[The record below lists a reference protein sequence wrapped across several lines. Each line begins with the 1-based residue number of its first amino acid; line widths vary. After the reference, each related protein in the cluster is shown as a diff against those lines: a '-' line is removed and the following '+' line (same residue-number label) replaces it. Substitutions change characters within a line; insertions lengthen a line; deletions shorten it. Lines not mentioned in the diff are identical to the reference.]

1 MTNEGISQL
10 RTGLK
15 KMVIRECNVKNV
27 EPTQIGDSAPIIG
40 GAGPLVLDSLDA
52 VEIVAALERNFG
64 LKVEDAGAARSII
77 KNFEAMSDYVV
88 RNAPSERV
96 ELFLEFL
103 VTF

>member
-88 RNAPSERV
+88 RNAPNERV
-96 ELFLEFL
+96 ELFLKN
-103 VTF
+103 